1 MTRLSRG
8 PDLYRY
14 LLQRFPM
21 KNGIAAVFLALI
33 IYASS
38 GVFEQNHV
46 IFLILLINVWIISL
60 FRQLNHRQAR
70 REYGSAFNS
79 WH

>member
-46 IFLILLINVWIISL
+46 IFLILLINV
-60 FRQLNHRQAR
+60 
-70 REYGSAFNS
+70 
-79 WH
+79 